1 MVGPN
6 MKHFNEIF
14 FLCVLYC
21 RHGTLK
27 NRTLMVGNPVFNM
40 AITKLAKMIKS
51 PGRDKITQLLLVNR
65 IGIFNVVF
73 C

>member
-1 MVGPN
+1 
-6 MKHFNEIF
+6 
-14 FLCVLYC
+14 
-21 RHGTLK
+21 
-27 NRTLMVGNPVFNM
+27 MVGNPVFNM

-51 PGRDKITQLLLVNR
+51 PGRDKITFILAFVSQLLLVNR